1 MASNGEV
8 ALLLFVL
15 LSFSSFPINVEANIF
30 QLDLFGYGS
39 AGKLRGGYYWKTCPL
54 AEIIVKE
61 EVSKAVAANPG
72 IAAGLIRMHFHDCF
86 VRGCDGSVLIDS
98 TPNNVAEKD
107 APPNNPSLRGF
118 EVIDNAKARLELLC
132 KRVVSCADILAFAAR
147 DSVARTRGLY
157 YDVPSGRRDG
167 RISNASE
174 TRSLPPPTA
183 NLTQLTQSFAVQGLS
198 QREMVFLSGA
208 HTIGRS
214 HCSSF
219 SNRLYNF
226 NSTVSQDPS
235 LDPAYAA
242 QLKTQCPRNSNAGQ
256 TVLMDPRTPNQLDTN
271 YYRDILVN
279 RGLFTSD
286 QALLA
291 SPNTAALVRSNANN
305 WLLFQK
311 NFVAAMIKMGKIGVL
326 TGNQGEI
333 RGNCRRIN

>member
-1 MASNGEV
+1 MASVGGV
-8 ALLLFVL
+8 ALLLFVVL
-15 LSFSSFPINVEANIF
+15 SLSFSSINVEANIF
-30 QLDLFGYGS
+30 QLELNGYG
-39 AGKLRGGYYWKTCPL
+39 AARNLRGGYYWKTCPL

-61 EVSKAVAANPG
+61 EVYKAVAANPG

-98 TPNNVAEKD
+98 TPNNVAEKA

-118 EVIDNAKARLELLC
+118 EVIDKAKARLELLC
-132 KRVVSCADILAFAAR
+132 KCVVSCADILAFAAR
-147 DSVARTRGLY
+147 DSVALTRGLY
-157 YDVPSGRRDG
+157 YDIPGGRRDG
-167 RISNASE
+167 RISKASE
-174 TRSLPPPTA
+174 TISLPPPTS
-183 NLTQLTQSFAVQGLS
+183 NLSQLTQSFAAQGLS
-198 QREMVFLSGA
+198 QREMAFLSGA

-235 LDPAYAA
+235 LDPAYAE
-242 QLKTQCPRNSNAGQ
+242 QLKKQCPRNSSASQ

-271 YYRDILVN
+271 YYSDILVK

-286 QALLA
+286 MALLS
-291 SPNTAALVRSNANN
+291 SPDTAAIVRSNAKN

-311 NFVAAMIKMGKIGVL
+311 NFVAAMIKMGKIKVL

-333 RGNCRRIN
+333 RSNCRRIN